1 MLNKALTYVRSN
13 EATVASLAIVHC
25 YEELGAEERQLFE
38 EFERSVELGKRR
50 VCKVYREETCI
61 RTKPNPFL
69 HLRTNKQ
76 TNSGYDVSIH

>member
-1 MLNKALTYVRSN
+1 MYVLNKALTYVRSN

-25 YEELGAEERQLFE
+25 YGNEAEERQLFE

-50 VCKVYREETCI
+50 SIVYGEETCI

-76 TNSGYDVSIH
+76 WT